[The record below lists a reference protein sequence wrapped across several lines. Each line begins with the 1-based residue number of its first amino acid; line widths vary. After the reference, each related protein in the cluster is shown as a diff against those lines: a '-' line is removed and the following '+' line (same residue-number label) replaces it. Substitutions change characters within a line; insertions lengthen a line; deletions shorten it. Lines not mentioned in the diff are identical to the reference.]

1 MWFIDVKLNHYSF
14 KFYQTFTMLHR
25 FVNVLIMYRK
35 YYITQEYDALIENQS
50 IYISINWNIY
60 HSSEQKLLKYDNRL
74 IFLKDY
80 IRKLYK
86 VYKPKYICTI
96 SICDKSNQYCKL
108 HKKEVTHWNTFNGE
122 SLYFILWRTLKD
134 HSAISI

>member
-1 MWFIDVKLNHYSF
+1 MWFIDVKFNHYSF

-35 YYITQEYDALIENQS
+35 YYITQEYDSLIENQS

-74 IFLKDY
+74 IFLKDF

-86 VYKPKYICTI
+86 VYKPKYICTKAFVI
-96 SICDKSNQYCKL
+96 KVTNTVNYTRKKL
-108 HKKEVTHWNTFNGE
+108 LTGTF
-122 SLYFILWRTLKD
+122 STAKVHILYYYVL
-134 HSAISI
+134 